1 MRWYV
6 RVFFS
11 AVETL
16 VQVKLYPVEKT
27 HKKCWSNTRVSKLFD
42 SKATSGI
49 SKFNGWP
56 HWFFGYPFVRQNEFV
71 GRKKWVI
78 WKCIGPLSLSPQKA
92 YKIPHGPHLIDLI
105 CQPQKRTVFIYQR
118 YNFNVIRCF
127 HHRVISVWFRP
138 CFCTNTSSYGWCQ
151 DVED

>member
-16 VQVKLYPVEKT
+16 ELVKLYPVEKT
-27 HKKCWSNTRVSKLFD
+27 QQNVDLIHGWVNFLTLRPHRGFQNSMDGRTDFLATDLFV
-42 SKATSGI
+42 KINLWA
-49 SKFNGWP
+49 
-56 HWFFGYPFVRQNEFV
+56 
-71 GRKKWVI
+71 RKRGVI